1 MIVDP
6 AAGALSRRN
15 AMMKLILAAGAALG
29 LAGCGAYGYGTGVS
43 VGYNSGYGY
52 NGYGYNGYNGYG
64 GSNCLARDG
73 YGRSYYVCGY
83 DNYYGSNR
91 YIYSPRT
98 VVYYY
103 PGYTYRGGYY
113 YDRNNRRYDGR
124 WLYNRHYGTR
134 RRY

>member
-1 MIVDP
+1 MK
-6 AAGALSRRN
+6 
-15 AMMKLILAAGAALG
+15 KLILAAGAALG
-29 LAGCGAYGYGTGVS
+29 LTACSGYGYGTGIS

-52 NGYGYNGYNGYG
+52 NDYGYG
-64 GSNCLARDG
+64 GYGSYGGYGGNNCLARDR
-73 YGRSYYVCGY
+73 YGRTYYVCGF

-91 YIYSPRT
+91 YTYSPRT

-113 YDRNNRRYDGR
+113 YDRYNRRYEGR
-124 WLYNRHYGTR
+124 SLYNNYYGRRH